1 MNLFNLFKPKKLIS
15 YSKPYSYFAILN
27 TLIDIGKERG
37 RVHSWSEI
45 QKLIYLICGLY
56 SGYYKKRL
64 INEGFFIY
72 LPGIVLTNR
81 YYNYFMNN
89 KTPNHN
95 LYTKY
100 IKVDGYVELIDKE
113 CEDYKTIYDTYK
125 FLSQYTETQI
135 YSLVSND
142 YIELKDGTIINCP
155 VKSKLIKEGY
165 ENFYD
170 EKYTKLHPDYRQK
183 VMEELILLKPYLDSN
198 YISKYFSYWF
208 KNTEEYKNIKPEDE
222 ENNNIKIEE
231 PEILD

>member
-15 YSKPYSYFAILN
+15 SSAPYSYFAILN
-27 TLIDIGKERG
+27 TLIDIGKEHG
-37 RVHSWSEI
+37 KIHSWSEI

-56 SGYYKKRL
+56 SGYYKKQL
-64 INEGFFIY
+64 INEVFFIY
-72 LPGIVLTNR
+72 LPSIVLTNK

-100 IKVDGYVELIDKE
+100 IKIDGYVELIDKE
-113 CEDYKTIYDTYK
+113 CEDYKFVQDTYK
-125 FLSQYTETQI
+125 FLLKYTETQL
-135 YSLVSND
+135 YSLVSHD

-165 ENFYD
+165 EKFYD
-170 EKYTKLHPDYRQK
+170 EKYIISNPDYRQK
-183 VMEELILLKPYLDSN
+183 VSEEIMFLKPHLN
-198 YISKYFSYWF
+198 NEYISKYYSYWL
-208 KNTEEYKNIKPEDE
+208 NDNNDEE

>member
-15 YSKPYSYFAILN
+15 SSTPYSYFAILN
-27 TLIDIGKERG
+27 TLINIGKEHG
-37 RVHSWSEI
+37 KIHSYSDI
-45 QKLIYLICGLY
+45 RSLVYLICGLY
-56 SGYYKKRL
+56 SGYYKKQL
-64 INEGFFIY
+64 INEHFFVY

-100 IKVDGYVELIDKE
+100 IKINGYVELIDKK
-113 CEDYKTIYDTYK
+113 CEDYKFVQDTYK
-125 FLSQYTETQI
+125 FLLKYTEKQLYSLEI
-135 YSLVSND
+135 QLYSLVSYD
-142 YIELKDGTIINCP
+142 YIKLKDGTILNCP
-155 VKSKLIKEGY
+155 VKAKLIEEGY
-165 ENFYD
+165 EKFYD
-170 EKYTKLHPDYRQK
+170 EKYIIRHPDYHQK

-198 YISKYFSYWF
+198 YISKYYSYWL
-208 KNTEEYKNIKPEDE
+208 NDNNDEE